1 MRREGRHLQI
11 PGTEM
16 DQIIEWDWIG
26 GQQPHRESPNVRTLC
41 DSFNMAPRQMVVPRV
56 GSTTASLRFDS

>member
-41 DSFNMAPRQMVVPRV
+41 DSFNMAPKTNGRTQ
-56 GSTTASLRFDS
+56 SRFNNGEP